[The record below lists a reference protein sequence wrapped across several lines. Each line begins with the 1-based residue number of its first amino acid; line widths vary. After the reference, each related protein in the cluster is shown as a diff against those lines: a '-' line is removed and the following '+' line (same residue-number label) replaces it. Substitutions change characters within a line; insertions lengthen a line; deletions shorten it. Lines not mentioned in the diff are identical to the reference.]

1 MILSEKDLGKSEG
14 LRRTPGIPYVRS
26 VRELMTRAIEIPTSD
41 DHPVW
46 GDLYLP
52 ATGDVRSIV
61 LLCHGFKG
69 FRTWGFLPYV
79 AGHLR
84 EAGIAA
90 LSLDMSLNGTL
101 PPSGAAS
108 RVGADEP
115 EQSRYVRP
123 DLFEQNTLARERSD
137 IAHAVRFVS
146 GGGLKEHIPTPFLI
160 GLFGHSRGA
169 IAATLNAIER
179 PEVRALCTW
188 SAIDDPDCFTPT
200 QKEKWRRNGI
210 YAFTESEGTRLAIGL
225 GYLDD
230 LEEHHDYYLMRERV
244 TELRT
249 PHLIV
254 HGQADMV
261 VSVECAFNLHQAER
275 QLREKQL
282 VVLQTGHT
290 FGIPYPEP
298 RVLTQPSA
306 ALERATDETAAWFK
320 DHLQGDRLP

>member
-14 LRRTPGIPYVRS
+14 LHHRSGIPYVRS
-26 VRELMTRAIEIPTSD
+26 VRELMTSAIEIPTSD

-52 ATGDVRSIV
+52 ATGPVRSIV
-61 LLCHGFKG
+61 LLCHGLKG

-79 AGHLR
+79 ADSLR

-101 PPSGAAS
+101 PASGAAS
-108 RVGADEP
+108 RQDADDP
-115 EQSRYVRP
+115 ERSRYIRP
-123 DLFEQNTLARERSD
+123 DLFEQNTLARERKD
-137 IAHAVRFVS
+137 IEHAVRFVS
-146 GGGLKEHIPTPFLI
+146 EGGLKEHIPTPFLI

-169 IAATLNAIER
+169 IAATLNAIEH
-179 PEVRALCTW
+179 PEVWALCTW
-188 SAIDDPDCFTPT
+188 SAIDDPDDFTPT
-200 QKEKWRRNGI
+200 QKERWRAEGI
-210 YAFTESEGTRLAIGL
+210 YAFTESDGTRLGIGL

-244 TELRT
+244 KELLA

-254 HGQADMV
+254 HGQADIV

-275 QLREKQL
+275 QLRDKQL
-282 VVLQTGHT
+282 IVLKTGHT

-298 RVLTQPSA
+298 RVAAQPSA
-306 ALERATDETAAWFK
+306 ALERATDETVAWFK
-320 DHLQGDRLP
+320 AHLQGDRLS